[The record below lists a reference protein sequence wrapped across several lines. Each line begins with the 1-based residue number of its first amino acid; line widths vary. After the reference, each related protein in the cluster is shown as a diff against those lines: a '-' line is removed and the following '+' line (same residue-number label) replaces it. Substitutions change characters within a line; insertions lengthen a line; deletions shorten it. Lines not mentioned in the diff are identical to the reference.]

1 MSKKS
6 GYLNRTLEF
15 HKIYEEE
22 IIPIFESYKQQNEK
36 ADKKNCR
43 LKSIGSAI
51 LSLGVIILF
60 LLRIYSEARNN
71 INMAIALSML
81 ASGAFL
87 VFGGLIIMGK
97 PSNELEINRIFLKR
111 KCMSKLL
118 RVLGNIKWYN
128 NCEVIKTDEIYKA
141 GLFKVI
147 ANRWTD
153 DEFVGEYQ
161 GVKFRMSET
170 TFRINDFISFTGVI
184 LVFEANKSFESHTII
199 VSKLAPDRHR
209 TFNLEPVILEDP
221 KFCRD
226 YNVYSSDQTEA
237 RYLITPSFM
246 ERFRKLKVAFKT
258 TDIACAF
265 LKNKVI
271 FALDNEGLSGL
282 SKNLFEIDA
291 YSAFTD
297 GRKAINI
304 FYNELTSVLDMAAYF
319 KLDEKTG
326 L

>member
-1 MSKKS
+1 MAQKS

-22 IIPIFESYKQQNEK
+22 IIPILKSYKQQKEK
-36 ADKKNCR
+36 ADEKNRYDYLGAALCF
-43 LKSIGSAI
+43 
-51 LSLGVIILF
+51 LSLITF
-60 LLRIYSEARNN
+60 
-71 INMAIALSML
+71 ML
-81 ASGAFL
+81 ACSGSVERFYSMIL
-87 VFGGLIIMGK
+87 VIVSVLLCLLGSSIME
-97 PSNELEINRIFLKR
+97 PMRAELQNNELKKKLFFKK

-118 RVLGNIKWYN
+118 RVFGNIKWYN
-128 NCEVIKTDEIYKA
+128 NCEVIKTVEICET
-141 GLFKVI
+141 GLFPPI
-147 ANRWTD
+147 LYRITD

-170 TFRINDFISFTGVI
+170 KFPVNRFIGFTGII
-184 LVFEANKSFESHTII
+184 LAFEANKSFESHTII
-199 VSKLAPDRHR
+199 VSKLAPDRHHS
-209 TFNLEPVILEDP
+209 FKLEPVTLEDP

-271 FALDNEGLSGL
+271 FALDSEGLSGL

-297 GRKAINI
+297 DREAINI

>member
-1 MSKKS
+1 MAQKS

-22 IIPIFESYKQQNEK
+22 IIPILKSYKQQKEK
-36 ADKKNCR
+36 ADEKNRYDYLEAALCF
-43 LKSIGSAI
+43 
-51 LSLGVIILF
+51 LSLITF
-60 LLRIYSEARNN
+60 
-71 INMAIALSML
+71 ML
-81 ASGAFL
+81 ACSGSVERFYSMIL
-87 VFGGLIIMGK
+87 VIVSVLLCLLGSSIME
-97 PSNELEINRIFLKR
+97 PMRAELQNNELKKKLFFKK

-118 RVLGNIKWYN
+118 RVFGNIKWYN
-128 NCEVIKTDEIYKA
+128 NCEVIKTVEICET
-141 GLFKVI
+141 GLFPPI
-147 ANRWTD
+147 LYRITD

-170 TFRINDFISFTGVI
+170 KFPVNRFIGFTGII
-184 LVFEANKSFESHTII
+184 LAFEANKSFESHTII
-199 VSKLAPDRHR
+199 VSKLAPDRHHS
-209 TFNLEPVILEDP
+209 FKLEPVTLEDP

-271 FALDNEGLSGL
+271 FALDSEGLSGL

-297 GRKAINI
+297 DREAINI

>member
-1 MSKKS
+1 MAQKS

-22 IIPIFESYKQQNEK
+22 IIPILKSYKQQKEK
-36 ADKKNCR
+36 ADEKNRYDYLGAALCF
-43 LKSIGSAI
+43 
-51 LSLGVIILF
+51 LSLITF
-60 LLRIYSEARNN
+60 
-71 INMAIALSML
+71 ML
-81 ASGAFL
+81 ACSGSVERFYSMIL
-87 VFGGLIIMGK
+87 VIVSVLLCLLGSSIME
-97 PSNELEINRIFLKR
+97 PMRAELQNNELKKKLFFKK

-118 RVLGNIKWYN
+118 RVFGNIKWYN
-128 NCEVIKTDEIYKA
+128 NCEVIKTVEICET
-141 GLFKVI
+141 GLFPPI
-147 ANRWTD
+147 LYRITD

-170 TFRINDFISFTGVI
+170 KFPVNRFIGFTGII
-184 LVFEANKSFESHTII
+184 LAFEANKSFESHTII
-199 VSKLAPDRHR
+199 VSKLAPDRHHS
-209 TFNLEPVILEDP
+209 FKLEPVTLEDP

-265 LKNKVI
+265 LKNKVL
-271 FALDNEGLSGL
+271 FALDSEGLSGL

-297 GRKAINI
+297 DREAINI

>member
-1 MSKKS
+1 MAQKS

-22 IIPIFESYKQQNEK
+22 IIPILKSYKQQKEK
-36 ADKKNCR
+36 ADEKNRYDYLGAALCF
-43 LKSIGSAI
+43 
-51 LSLGVIILF
+51 LSLITF
-60 LLRIYSEARNN
+60 
-71 INMAIALSML
+71 ML
-81 ASGAFL
+81 ACSGSVERFYSMIL
-87 VFGGLIIMGK
+87 VIVSVLLCLLGSSIME
-97 PSNELEINRIFLKR
+97 PMRAELQNNELKKKLFFKK

-118 RVLGNIKWYN
+118 RVFGNIKWYN
-128 NCEVIKTDEIYKA
+128 NCEVIKTVEICET
-141 GLFKVI
+141 GLFPPI
-147 ANRWTD
+147 LYRITD

-170 TFRINDFISFTGVI
+170 KFPINRFIGFTGII
-184 LVFEANKSFESHTII
+184 LAFEANKSFESHTII
-199 VSKLAPDRHR
+199 VSKLAPDRHHS
-209 TFNLEPVILEDP
+209 FKLEPVTLEDP

-271 FALDNEGLSGL
+271 FALDSEGLSGL

-297 GRKAINI
+297 DREAINI

>member
-22 IIPIFESYKQQNEK
+22 IIPILKSYKQQNEK
-36 ADKKNCR
+36 ADKKNR
-43 LKSIGSAI
+43 YLKSLGNAV
-51 LSLGVIILF
+51 LSLGGIIF
-60 LLRIYSEARNN
+60 LLLYIYSESEN
-71 INMAIALSML
+71 INMVIAWSML
-81 ASGAFL
+81 GSSAL
-87 VFGGLIIMGK
+87 LIFGGASIMSK
-97 PSNELEINRIFLKR
+97 PCEELESNRLSLKR

-118 RVLGNIKWYN
+118 RVFGNIKWYN
-128 NCEVIKTDEIYKA
+128 NCEVIKTDEIRKT

-147 ANRWTD
+147 ADRFTD
-153 DEFVGEYQ
+153 DEFVGDYH
-161 GVKFRMSET
+161 GVKFRMIET
-170 TFRINDFISFTGVI
+170 KFSINRLIGFTGII
-184 LVFEANKSFESHTII
+184 LAFEANKSFESHTII
-199 VSKLAPDRHR
+199 VSKLAPDRHHS
-209 TFNLEPVILEDP
+209 FKLEPVTLEDP

-297 GRKAINI
+297 DREAINI

>member
-22 IIPIFESYKQQNEK
+22 IIPILKSYKQQKEK
-36 ADKKNCR
+36 ADEKNRYDYLGAALCF
-43 LKSIGSAI
+43 
-51 LSLGVIILF
+51 LSLITF
-60 LLRIYSEARNN
+60 
-71 INMAIALSML
+71 ML
-81 ASGAFL
+81 ACSGSVERFYSMIL
-87 VFGGLIIMGK
+87 VIVSVLVCLLGSSIME
-97 PSNELEINRIFLKR
+97 PMRAELQNNELKKKLFFKK

-118 RVLGNIKWYN
+118 RVFGNIKWYN
-128 NCEVIKTDEIYKA
+128 NCEVIKTVEICET
-141 GLFKVI
+141 GLFPPI
-147 ANRWTD
+147 LYRITD

-170 TFRINDFISFTGVI
+170 KFPINRFIGFTGII
-184 LVFEANKSFESHTII
+184 LAFEANKSFESHTII
-199 VSKLAPDRHR
+199 VSKLAPDRHHS
-209 TFNLEPVILEDP
+209 FKLEPVTLEDP

-271 FALDNEGLSGL
+271 FALDSEGLSGL

-297 GRKAINI
+297 DREAINI

>member
-22 IIPIFESYKQQNEK
+22 IIPILKSYKQQKEK
-36 ADKKNCR
+36 ADEKNRYDYLGAALCF
-43 LKSIGSAI
+43 
-51 LSLGVIILF
+51 LSLITF
-60 LLRIYSEARNN
+60 
-71 INMAIALSML
+71 ML
-81 ASGAFL
+81 ACSGSVERFYSMIL
-87 VFGGLIIMGK
+87 VIVSVLVCLLGSSIME
-97 PSNELEINRIFLKR
+97 PMRAELQNNELKKKLFFKK

-118 RVLGNIKWYN
+118 RVFGNIKWYN
-128 NCEVIKTDEIYKA
+128 NCEVIKTVEICET
-141 GLFKVI
+141 GLFPPI
-147 ANRWTD
+147 LYRITD

-170 TFRINDFISFTGVI
+170 KFPINRFIGFTGII
-184 LVFEANKSFESHTII
+184 LAFEANKSFESHTII
-199 VSKLAPDRHR
+199 VSKLAPDRHHS
-209 TFNLEPVILEDP
+209 FKLEPVTLEDP

-226 YNVYSSDQTEA
+226 YNVYSSNQTEA

-265 LKNKVI
+265 FKNKVI

-297 GRKAINI
+297 DREAINI

-319 KLDEKTG
+319 KLDEKVG

>member
-1 MSKKS
+1 MAQKS

-22 IIPIFESYKQQNEK
+22 IIPILKSYKQQKEK
-36 ADKKNCR
+36 ADEKNRYDYLGAALCF
-43 LKSIGSAI
+43 
-51 LSLGVIILF
+51 LSLITF
-60 LLRIYSEARNN
+60 
-71 INMAIALSML
+71 ML
-81 ASGAFL
+81 ACSGSVERFYSMIL
-87 VFGGLIIMGK
+87 VIVSELLCLLGSSIME
-97 PSNELEINRIFLKR
+97 PMRAELQNNELKKKLFFKK

-118 RVLGNIKWYN
+118 RVFGNIKWYN
-128 NCEVIKTDEIYKA
+128 NCEVIKTVEICET
-141 GLFKVI
+141 GLFPPI
-147 ANRWTD
+147 LYRITD

-170 TFRINDFISFTGVI
+170 KFPVNRFIGFTGII
-184 LVFEANKSFESHTII
+184 LAFEANKSFESHTII
-199 VSKLAPDRHR
+199 VSKLAPDRHHS
-209 TFNLEPVILEDP
+209 FKLEPVTLEDP

-271 FALDNEGLSGL
+271 FALDSEGLSGL

-297 GRKAINI
+297 DREAINI

>member
-1 MSKKS
+1 MAQKS

-22 IIPIFESYKQQNEK
+22 IIPILKSYKQQKEK
-36 ADKKNCR
+36 ADEKNRYDYLGAALCF
-43 LKSIGSAI
+43 
-51 LSLGVIILF
+51 LSLITF
-60 LLRIYSEARNN
+60 
-71 INMAIALSML
+71 ML
-81 ASGAFL
+81 ACSGSVERSYSMIL
-87 VFGGLIIMGK
+87 VIVSVLLCLLGSSIME
-97 PSNELEINRIFLKR
+97 PMRAELQNNELKKKLFFKK

-118 RVLGNIKWYN
+118 RVFGNIKWYN
-128 NCEVIKTDEIYKA
+128 NCEVIKTVEICET
-141 GLFKVI
+141 GLFPPI
-147 ANRWTD
+147 LYRITD

-170 TFRINDFISFTGVI
+170 KFPVNRFIGFTGII
-184 LVFEANKSFESHTII
+184 LAFEANKSFESHTII
-199 VSKLAPDRHR
+199 VSKLAPDRHHS
-209 TFNLEPVILEDP
+209 FKLEPVTLEDP

-271 FALDNEGLSGL
+271 FALDSEGLSGL

-297 GRKAINI
+297 DREAINI

>member
-1 MSKKS
+1 MAQKS

-22 IIPIFESYKQQNEK
+22 IIPILKSYKQQKEK
-36 ADKKNCR
+36 ADEKNRYDYLGAALCF
-43 LKSIGSAI
+43 
-51 LSLGVIILF
+51 LSLITF
-60 LLRIYSEARNN
+60 
-71 INMAIALSML
+71 ML
-81 ASGAFL
+81 ACSGSVERFYSMIL
-87 VFGGLIIMGK
+87 VIVSVLLCLLGSSIME
-97 PSNELEINRIFLKR
+97 PMRAELQNNELKKKLFFKK

-118 RVLGNIKWYN
+118 RVFGNIKWYN
-128 NCEVIKTDEIYKA
+128 NCEVIKTVEICET
-141 GLFKVI
+141 GLFPPI
-147 ANRWTD
+147 LYRITD

-170 TFRINDFISFTGVI
+170 KFPVNRFIGFTGII
-184 LVFEANKSFESHTII
+184 LAFEANKSFESHTII
-199 VSKLAPDRHR
+199 VSKLAPDRHHS
-209 TFNLEPVILEDP
+209 FKLEPVTLEDP

-271 FALDNEGLSGL
+271 FALDSEGLSGL

-297 GRKAINI
+297 DREAINI
-304 FYNELTSVLDMAAYF
+304 FYNELASVLDMAAYF

>member
-22 IIPIFESYKQQNEK
+22 IIPILKSYKQQKEK
-36 ADKKNCR
+36 ADEKNRYDYLGAALCF
-43 LKSIGSAI
+43 
-51 LSLGVIILF
+51 LSLITFMLACSGSVEKFYSIILVIVSVLVC
-60 LLRIYSEARNN
+60 LLGS
-71 INMAIALSML
+71 S
-81 ASGAFL
+81 
-87 VFGGLIIMGK
+87 IME
-97 PSNELEINRIFLKR
+97 PMRAELQNNELKKKLFFKK

-118 RVLGNIKWYN
+118 RVFGNIKWYN
-128 NCEVIKTDEIYKA
+128 NCEVIKTVEICET
-141 GLFKVI
+141 GLFPPI
-147 ANRWTD
+147 LYRITD

-170 TFRINDFISFTGVI
+170 KFPINRFIGFTGII
-184 LVFEANKSFESHTII
+184 LAFEANKSFESHTII
-199 VSKLAPDRHR
+199 VSKLAPDRHHS
-209 TFNLEPVILEDP
+209 FKLEPVTLEDP

-271 FALDNEGLSGL
+271 FALDSESLSGL

-297 GRKAINI
+297 DREAINI

>member
-1 MSKKS
+1 MAQKS

-22 IIPIFESYKQQNEK
+22 IIPILKSYKQQKEK
-36 ADKKNCR
+36 ADEKNRYDYLGAALCF
-43 LKSIGSAI
+43 
-51 LSLGVIILF
+51 LSLITF
-60 LLRIYSEARNN
+60 
-71 INMAIALSML
+71 ML
-81 ASGAFL
+81 ACSGSVERFYSMIL
-87 VFGGLIIMGK
+87 VIVSVLLCLLGSSIME
-97 PSNELEINRIFLKR
+97 PMRAELQNNELKKKLFFKK

-118 RVLGNIKWYN
+118 RVFGNIKWYN
-128 NCEVIKTDEIYKA
+128 NCEVIKTVEICETW
-141 GLFKVI
+141 LFPPI
-147 ANRWTD
+147 LYRITD

-170 TFRINDFISFTGVI
+170 KFPVNRFIGFTGII
-184 LVFEANKSFESHTII
+184 LAFEANKSFESHTII
-199 VSKLAPDRHR
+199 VSKLAPDRHHS
-209 TFNLEPVILEDP
+209 FKLEPVTLEDP

-271 FALDNEGLSGL
+271 FALDSEGLSGL

-297 GRKAINI
+297 DREAINI

>member
-22 IIPIFESYKQQNEK
+22 IIPILKSYKQQNEK
-36 ADKKNCR
+36 SDKKNRYDYLGAALCF
-43 LKSIGSAI
+43 
-51 LSLGVIILF
+51 LSLITFMLACSGSVEKFYSIILVIVSVLVC
-60 LLRIYSEARNN
+60 LLGS
-71 INMAIALSML
+71 S
-81 ASGAFL
+81 
-87 VFGGLIIMGK
+87 IME
-97 PSNELEINRIFLKR
+97 PMRAELQNNELKKKLFFKK

-118 RVLGNIKWYN
+118 RVFGNIKWYN
-128 NCEVIKTDEIYKA
+128 NCEVIKTVEICET
-141 GLFKVI
+141 GLFPPI
-147 ANRWTD
+147 LYRITD

-170 TFRINDFISFTGVI
+170 KFPINRFIGFTGII
-184 LVFEANKSFESHTII
+184 LAFEANKSFESHTII
-199 VSKLAPDRHR
+199 VSKLAPDRHHS
-209 TFNLEPVILEDP
+209 FKLEPVTLEDP

-271 FALDNEGLSGL
+271 FALDSESLSGL

-297 GRKAINI
+297 DREAINI

>member
-1 MSKKS
+1 MAQKS

-22 IIPIFESYKQQNEK
+22 IIPILKSYKQQKEK
-36 ADKKNCR
+36 ADEKKRYYYVGAALCF
-43 LKSIGSAI
+43 
-51 LSLGVIILF
+51 LSLITF
-60 LLRIYSEARNN
+60 
-71 INMAIALSML
+71 ML
-81 ASGAFL
+81 ACSGSVERFYSMIL
-87 VFGGLIIMGK
+87 VIVSVLLCLLGSSIME
-97 PSNELEINRIFLKR
+97 PMRAELQNNELKKKLFFKK

-118 RVLGNIKWYN
+118 RVFGNIKWYN
-128 NCEVIKTDEIYKA
+128 NCEVIKTVEICET
-141 GLFKVI
+141 GLFPPI
-147 ANRWTD
+147 LYRITD

-170 TFRINDFISFTGVI
+170 KFPVNRFIGFTGII
-184 LVFEANKSFESHTII
+184 LAFEANKSFESHTII
-199 VSKLAPDRHR
+199 VSKLAPDRHHS
-209 TFNLEPVILEDP
+209 FKLEPVTLEDP

-271 FALDNEGLSGL
+271 FALDSEGLSGL

-297 GRKAINI
+297 DREAINI

>member
-22 IIPIFESYKQQNEK
+22 IIPILKSYKQQKEK
-36 ADKKNCR
+36 ADEKNRYDYLGAALCF
-43 LKSIGSAI
+43 
-51 LSLGVIILF
+51 LSLITF
-60 LLRIYSEARNN
+60 LLACSGSVERFYSM
-71 INMAIALSML
+71 I
-81 ASGAFL
+81 L
-87 VFGGLIIMGK
+87 VIVSVLVCLLGSSIME
-97 PSNELEINRIFLKR
+97 PMRAELQNNELKKKLFFKK

-209 TFNLEPVILEDP
+209 TFNLESVILEDP
-221 KFCRD
+221 VFCRD
-226 YNVYSSDQTEA
+226 YNVYSSNQTEA
-237 RYLITPSFM
+237 RYLITPTFM

-265 LKNKVI
+265 LKNKII
-271 FALDNEGLSGL
+271 FALDVEGLLGL

>member
-22 IIPIFESYKQQNEK
+22 IIPILKSYKQQKEK
-36 ADKKNCR
+36 ADEKNRYDYLGAALCF
-43 LKSIGSAI
+43 
-51 LSLGVIILF
+51 LSLITF
-60 LLRIYSEARNN
+60 
-71 INMAIALSML
+71 ML
-81 ASGAFL
+81 ACSGSVERFYSMIL
-87 VFGGLIIMGK
+87 VIVSVLLCLLGSSIME
-97 PSNELEINRIFLKR
+97 PMRAELQNNELKKKLFFKK

-118 RVLGNIKWYN
+118 RVFGNIKWYN
-128 NCEVIKTDEIYKA
+128 NCEVIKTVEICET
-141 GLFKVI
+141 GLFPPI
-147 ANRWTD
+147 LYRITD

-170 TFRINDFISFTGVI
+170 KFPVNRFIGFTGII
-184 LVFEANKSFESHTII
+184 LAFEANKSFESHTII
-199 VSKLAPDRHR
+199 VSKLAPDRHHS
-209 TFNLEPVILEDP
+209 FKLEPVTLEDP

-271 FALDNEGLSGL
+271 FALDSEGLSGL

-297 GRKAINI
+297 DREAINI

>member
-1 MSKKS
+1 MAQKS

-22 IIPIFESYKQQNEK
+22 IIPILKSYKQQKEK
-36 ADKKNCR
+36 ADEKKRYDYLGAALCF
-43 LKSIGSAI
+43 
-51 LSLGVIILF
+51 LSLITF
-60 LLRIYSEARNN
+60 
-71 INMAIALSML
+71 ML
-81 ASGAFL
+81 ACSGSVERFYSMIL
-87 VFGGLIIMGK
+87 VIVSVLLCLLGSSIME
-97 PSNELEINRIFLKR
+97 PMRAELQNNELKKKLFFKK

-118 RVLGNIKWYN
+118 RVFGNIKWYN
-128 NCEVIKTDEIYKA
+128 NCEVIKTVEICET
-141 GLFKVI
+141 GLFPPI
-147 ANRWTD
+147 LYRITD

-170 TFRINDFISFTGVI
+170 KFPVNRFIGFTGII
-184 LVFEANKSFESHTII
+184 LAFEANKSFESHTII
-199 VSKLAPDRHR
+199 VSKLAPDRHHS
-209 TFNLEPVILEDP
+209 FKLEPVTLEDP

-271 FALDNEGLSGL
+271 FALDSEGLSGL

-297 GRKAINI
+297 DREAINI

>member
-22 IIPIFESYKQQNEK
+22 IIPILKSYKQQNEK
-36 ADKKNCR
+36 SDKKNR
-43 LKSIGSAI
+43 YLKSLGNAV
-51 LSLGVIILF
+51 LSLGGIIF
-60 LLRIYSEARNN
+60 LLLYIYSESEN
-71 INMAIALSML
+71 INMVIAWSML
-81 ASGAFL
+81 GSSAL
-87 VFGGLIIMGK
+87 LIFGGASIMSK
-97 PSNELEINRIFLKR
+97 PCEELESNRLSLKR

-118 RVLGNIKWYN
+118 RVFGNIKWYN
-128 NCEVIKTDEIYKA
+128 NCEVIKTDEIRKT

-147 ANRWTD
+147 ADRFTD
-153 DEFVGEYQ
+153 DEFVGDYH

-170 TFRINDFISFTGVI
+170 RFRVNEHVGFTGVI
-184 LVFEANKSFESHTII
+184 LAFEANKPFESHTII

-209 TFNLEPVILEDP
+209 SLNLEPVTLEDP

-271 FALDNEGLSGL
+271 FALDSEGLSGL

-297 GRKAINI
+297 DREAINI

>member
-22 IIPIFESYKQQNEK
+22 IIPILKSYKQQKEK
-36 ADKKNCR
+36 ADEKNRYDYLGAALCF
-43 LKSIGSAI
+43 
-51 LSLGVIILF
+51 LSLITF
-60 LLRIYSEARNN
+60 
-71 INMAIALSML
+71 ML
-81 ASGAFL
+81 ACSGSVERFYSMIL
-87 VFGGLIIMGK
+87 VIVSVLVCLLGSSIME
-97 PSNELEINRIFLKR
+97 PMRAELQNNELKKKLFFKK

-118 RVLGNIKWYN
+118 RVFGNIKWYN
-128 NCEVIKTDEIYKA
+128 NCEVIKTVEICET
-141 GLFKVI
+141 GLFPPI
-147 ANRWTD
+147 LYRITD

-170 TFRINDFISFTGVI
+170 KFPINRFIGFTGII
-184 LVFEANKSFESHTII
+184 LAFEAYKSFESHTII
-199 VSKLAPDRHR
+199 VSKLAPDRHHS
-209 TFNLEPVILEDP
+209 FKLEPVTLEDP

-226 YNVYSSDQTEA
+226 YNVYSSNQTEA

-265 LKNKVI
+265 FKNKVI

-297 GRKAINI
+297 DREAINI

>member
-1 MSKKS
+1 MAQKS

-22 IIPIFESYKQQNEK
+22 IIPILKSYKQQKEK
-36 ADKKNCR
+36 ADEKNRYDYLGAALCF
-43 LKSIGSAI
+43 
-51 LSLGVIILF
+51 LSLITF
-60 LLRIYSEARNN
+60 
-71 INMAIALSML
+71 ML
-81 ASGAFL
+81 ACSGSVERFYSMIL
-87 VFGGLIIMGK
+87 VIVSVLLCLLGSSIME
-97 PSNELEINRIFLKR
+97 PMRAELQNNELKKKLFFKK

-118 RVLGNIKWYN
+118 RVFGNIKWHN
-128 NCEVIKTDEIYKA
+128 NCEVIKTVEICET
-141 GLFKVI
+141 GLFPPI
-147 ANRWTD
+147 LYRITD

-170 TFRINDFISFTGVI
+170 KFPVNRFIGFTGII
-184 LVFEANKSFESHTII
+184 LAFEANKSFESHTII
-199 VSKLAPDRHR
+199 VSKLAPDRHHS
-209 TFNLEPVILEDP
+209 FKLEPVTLEDP

-237 RYLITPSFM
+237 RYFITPSFM

-271 FALDNEGLSGL
+271 FALDSEGLSGL

-297 GRKAINI
+297 DREAINI

>member
-1 MSKKS
+1 MAQKS

-22 IIPIFESYKQQNEK
+22 IIPILKSYKQQKEK
-36 ADKKNCR
+36 ADEKNRYDYLGAALCF
-43 LKSIGSAI
+43 
-51 LSLGVIILF
+51 LSLITF
-60 LLRIYSEARNN
+60 
-71 INMAIALSML
+71 ML
-81 ASGAFL
+81 ACSGSVERFYSMIL
-87 VFGGLIIMGK
+87 VIVSVLLCLLGSSIME
-97 PSNELEINRIFLKR
+97 PMRAELQNNELKKKLFFKK

-118 RVLGNIKWYN
+118 RVFGNIKWYN
-128 NCEVIKTDEIYKA
+128 NCEVIKTVEICET
-141 GLFKVI
+141 GLFPPI
-147 ANRWTD
+147 LYRITD

-170 TFRINDFISFTGVI
+170 KFPVNRFIGFTGII
-184 LVFEANKSFESHTII
+184 LAFEANKSFESHTII
-199 VSKLAPDRHR
+199 VSKLAPDRHHS
-209 TFNLEPVILEDP
+209 FKLDPVTLEDP

-271 FALDNEGLSGL
+271 FALDSEGLSGL

-297 GRKAINI
+297 DREAINI

>member
-22 IIPIFESYKQQNEK
+22 IIPILKSYKQQKEK
-36 ADKKNCR
+36 ADEKNRYDYLGAALCF
-43 LKSIGSAI
+43 
-51 LSLGVIILF
+51 LSLITF
-60 LLRIYSEARNN
+60 
-71 INMAIALSML
+71 ML
-81 ASGAFL
+81 ACSGSVERFYSMIL
-87 VFGGLIIMGK
+87 VIVSVLVCLLGSSIME
-97 PSNELEINRIFLKR
+97 PMRAELQNNELKKKLFFKK

-118 RVLGNIKWYN
+118 RVFGNIKWYN
-128 NCEVIKTDEIYKA
+128 NCEVIKTVEICET
-141 GLFKVI
+141 GLFPPI
-147 ANRWTD
+147 LYRITD

-170 TFRINDFISFTGVI
+170 KFPINRFIGFTGII
-184 LVFEANKSFESHTII
+184 LAFEANKSFESHTII
-199 VSKLAPDRHR
+199 VSKLAPDRHHS
-209 TFNLEPVILEDP
+209 FKLEPVTLEDP

-226 YNVYSSDQTEA
+226 YNVYSSNQTEA

-265 LKNKVI
+265 FKNKVI

-297 GRKAINI
+297 DREAINI

>member
-1 MSKKS
+1 MAQKS

-22 IIPIFESYKQQNEK
+22 IIPILKSYKQQKEK
-36 ADKKNCR
+36 ADEKNRYDYLGAALCF
-43 LKSIGSAI
+43 
-51 LSLGVIILF
+51 LSLITF
-60 LLRIYSEARNN
+60 
-71 INMAIALSML
+71 ML
-81 ASGAFL
+81 ACSGSVERFYSMIL
-87 VFGGLIIMGK
+87 VIVSVLVCLLGSSIME
-97 PSNELEINRIFLKR
+97 PMRAELQNNELKKKLFFKK

-118 RVLGNIKWYN
+118 RVFGNIKWYN
-128 NCEVIKTDEIYKA
+128 NCEVIKTVEICET
-141 GLFKVI
+141 GLFPPI
-147 ANRWTD
+147 LYRITD

-170 TFRINDFISFTGVI
+170 KFPINRFIGFTGII
-184 LVFEANKSFESHTII
+184 LAFEANKSFESHTII

-209 TFNLEPVILEDP
+209 SLNLEPVILEDS

-265 LKNKVI
+265 FKNKVI

-297 GRKAINI
+297 DREAINI

>member
-22 IIPIFESYKQQNEK
+22 IIPILKSYKQQNEK
-36 ADKKNCR
+36 SDKKNR
-43 LKSIGSAI
+43 YLKSLGNAV
-51 LSLGVIILF
+51 LSLGGIIF
-60 LLRIYSEARNN
+60 LLLYIYSESEN
-71 INMAIALSML
+71 INMVIAWSML
-81 ASGAFL
+81 GSSAL
-87 VFGGLIIMGK
+87 LIFGGASIMSK
-97 PSNELEINRIFLKR
+97 PCEELESNRLSLKR

-118 RVLGNIKWYN
+118 RVFGNIKWYN
-128 NCEVIKTDEIYKA
+128 NCEVIKTDEIRKT

-147 ANRWTD
+147 ADRFID
-153 DEFVGEYQ
+153 DEFVGDYH

-170 TFRINDFISFTGVI
+170 KFSINRLIGFTGII
-184 LVFEANKSFESHTII
+184 LAFEANKSFESHTII
-199 VSKLAPDRHR
+199 VSKLAPDRHHS
-209 TFNLEPVILEDP
+209 FKLEPVTLEDP

-265 LKNKVI
+265 FKNKVI

-297 GRKAINI
+297 DREAINI

>member
-1 MSKKS
+1 MAQKS

-22 IIPIFESYKQQNEK
+22 IIPILKSYKQQKEK
-36 ADKKNCR
+36 ADEKNRYDYLGAALCF
-43 LKSIGSAI
+43 
-51 LSLGVIILF
+51 LSLITF
-60 LLRIYSEARNN
+60 
-71 INMAIALSML
+71 ML
-81 ASGAFL
+81 ACSGSVERFYSMIL
-87 VFGGLIIMGK
+87 VIVSVLLCLLGSSIME
-97 PSNELEINRIFLKR
+97 PMRAELQNNELKKKLFFKK

-118 RVLGNIKWYN
+118 RVFGNIKWYN
-128 NCEVIKTDEIYKA
+128 NCEVIKTVEICET
-141 GLFKVI
+141 GLFPPI
-147 ANRWTD
+147 LYRITD

-170 TFRINDFISFTGVI
+170 KFPINRFIGFTGII
-184 LVFEANKSFESHTII
+184 LAFEANKSFESHTII
-199 VSKLAPDRHR
+199 VSKLAPDRHHS
-209 TFNLEPVILEDP
+209 FKLEPVTLEDP

-271 FALDNEGLSGL
+271 FALDSESLSGL

-297 GRKAINI
+297 DREAINI

>member
-1 MSKKS
+1 MAQKS

-22 IIPIFESYKQQNEK
+22 IIPILKSYKQQKEK
-36 ADKKNCR
+36 ADEKNRYDYLGAALCF
-43 LKSIGSAI
+43 
-51 LSLGVIILF
+51 LSLITF
-60 LLRIYSEARNN
+60 
-71 INMAIALSML
+71 ML
-81 ASGAFL
+81 ACSGSVERFYSMIL
-87 VFGGLIIMGK
+87 VIVSVLLCLLGSSIME
-97 PSNELEINRIFLKR
+97 PMRAELQNNELKKKLFFKK

-118 RVLGNIKWYN
+118 RVFGNIKWYN
-128 NCEVIKTDEIYKA
+128 NCEVIKTVEICET
-141 GLFKVI
+141 GLFPPI
-147 ANRWTD
+147 LYRITD

-170 TFRINDFISFTGVI
+170 KFPVKRFIGFTGII
-184 LVFEANKSFESHTII
+184 LAFEANKSFESHTII
-199 VSKLAPDRHR
+199 VSKLAPDRHHS
-209 TFNLEPVILEDP
+209 FKLEPVTLEDP

-271 FALDNEGLSGL
+271 FALDSEGLSGL

-297 GRKAINI
+297 DREAINI

>member
-1 MSKKS
+1 MAQKS

-22 IIPIFESYKQQNEK
+22 IIPILKSYKQQKEK
-36 ADKKNCR
+36 ADEKNRYDYLGAALCF
-43 LKSIGSAI
+43 
-51 LSLGVIILF
+51 LSLITV
-60 LLRIYSEARNN
+60 
-71 INMAIALSML
+71 ML
-81 ASGAFL
+81 ACSGSVERFYSMIL
-87 VFGGLIIMGK
+87 VIVSVLLCLLGSSIME
-97 PSNELEINRIFLKR
+97 PMRAELQNNELKKKLFFKK

-118 RVLGNIKWYN
+118 RVFGNIKWYN
-128 NCEVIKTDEIYKA
+128 NCEVIKTVEICET
-141 GLFKVI
+141 GLFPPI
-147 ANRWTD
+147 LYRITD

-170 TFRINDFISFTGVI
+170 KFPVNRFIGFTGII
-184 LVFEANKSFESHTII
+184 LAFEANKSFESHTII
-199 VSKLAPDRHR
+199 VSKLAPDRHHS
-209 TFNLEPVILEDP
+209 FKLEPVTLEDP

-271 FALDNEGLSGL
+271 FALDSEGLSGL

-297 GRKAINI
+297 DREAINI

>member
-22 IIPIFESYKQQNEK
+22 IIPILKSYKQQNEK
-36 ADKKNCR
+36 SDKKNR
-43 LKSIGSAI
+43 YLKSLGNAV
-51 LSLGVIILF
+51 LSLGGIIL
-60 LLRIYSEARNN
+60 LLVRIYSEAEN
-71 INMAIALSML
+71 INMVIALSML
-81 ASGAFL
+81 GSGAL
-87 VFGGLIIMGK
+87 LLFGGASIMSK
-97 PSNELEINRIFLKR
+97 PCDELESNRLSLKR

-118 RVLGNIKWYN
+118 RVFGNIKWYN
-128 NCEVIKTDEIYKA
+128 NCEVIKTDEIHKT

-147 ANRWTD
+147 ADRFTD
-153 DEFVGEYQ
+153 DEFVGDYH

-170 TFRINDFISFTGVI
+170 RFRVNELIGFTGVI
-184 LVFEANKSFESHTII
+184 LAFEANKPFESHTII

-209 TFNLEPVILEDP
+209 SLNLEPVILEDP

-271 FALDNEGLSGL
+271 FALDSEGLSGL

-297 GRKAINI
+297 DREAINI

>member
-22 IIPIFESYKQQNEK
+22 IIPILKSYKQQKEK
-36 ADKKNCR
+36 ADEKNRYDYLGAALCF
-43 LKSIGSAI
+43 
-51 LSLGVIILF
+51 LSLITF
-60 LLRIYSEARNN
+60 
-71 INMAIALSML
+71 ML
-81 ASGAFL
+81 ACSGSVERFYSMIL
-87 VFGGLIIMGK
+87 VIVSVLVCLLGSSIME
-97 PSNELEINRIFLKR
+97 PMRAELQNNELKKKLFFKK

-118 RVLGNIKWYN
+118 RVFGNIKWYN
-128 NCEVIKTDEIYKA
+128 NCEVIKTVEICET
-141 GLFKVI
+141 GLFPPI
-147 ANRWTD
+147 LYRITD

-170 TFRINDFISFTGVI
+170 KFPINRFIGFTGII
-184 LVFEANKSFESHTII
+184 LAFEANKSFESHTII
-199 VSKLAPDRHR
+199 VSKLAPDRHHS
-209 TFNLEPVILEDP
+209 FKLEPVTLEDP

-297 GRKAINI
+297 DREAINI

>member
-22 IIPIFESYKQQNEK
+22 IIPILKSYKQQNEK
-36 ADKKNCR
+36 ADKKNR
-43 LKSIGSAI
+43 YLKSLGNAVS
-51 LSLGVIILF
+51 SLGCIIL
-60 LLRIYSEARNN
+60 LLVYIYSEAEN
-71 INMAIALSML
+71 INMVIALSML
-81 ASGAFL
+81 GSGAL
-87 VFGGLIIMGK
+87 LLFGGASIMSK
-97 PSNELEINRIFLKR
+97 PCDELESNRLSLKR

-118 RVLGNIKWYN
+118 RVFGNIKWYN
-128 NCEVIKTDEIYKA
+128 NCEVIKTDEIHKT

-147 ANRWTD
+147 ADRFTD
-153 DEFVGEYQ
+153 DEFVGDYR

-170 TFRINDFISFTGVI
+170 RFRVNEHIGFTGVI
-184 LVFEANKSFESHTII
+184 LAFEANKSFESHTII

-209 TFNLEPVILEDP
+209 SLNLEPVILEDS

-271 FALDNEGLSGL
+271 FALDSEDLSGL

-297 GRKAINI
+297 DREAINI

>member
-22 IIPIFESYKQQNEK
+22 IIPILKSYKQQKEK
-36 ADKKNCR
+36 ADEKNRYDYLGAALCF
-43 LKSIGSAI
+43 
-51 LSLGVIILF
+51 LSLITFMLACSGSVEKFYSIILVIVSVLVC
-60 LLRIYSEARNN
+60 LLGS
-71 INMAIALSML
+71 S
-81 ASGAFL
+81 
-87 VFGGLIIMGK
+87 IME
-97 PSNELEINRIFLKR
+97 PMRAELQNNELKKKLFFKK

-118 RVLGNIKWYN
+118 RVFGNIKWYN
-128 NCEVIKTDEIYKA
+128 NCEVIKTVEICET
-141 GLFKVI
+141 GLFPPI
-147 ANRWTD
+147 LYRITD

-170 TFRINDFISFTGVI
+170 KFPVNRFIGFTGII
-184 LVFEANKSFESHTII
+184 LAFEANKSFESHTII
-199 VSKLAPDRHR
+199 VSKLAPDRHHS
-209 TFNLEPVILEDP
+209 FKLEPVTLEDP

-271 FALDNEGLSGL
+271 FALDSEGLSGL

-297 GRKAINI
+297 DREAINI

>member
-22 IIPIFESYKQQNEK
+22 IIPILKSYKQQKEK
-36 ADKKNCR
+36 ADEKNRYDYLGAALCF
-43 LKSIGSAI
+43 
-51 LSLGVIILF
+51 LSLITF
-60 LLRIYSEARNN
+60 LLACSGSVERFYSM
-71 INMAIALSML
+71 I
-81 ASGAFL
+81 L
-87 VFGGLIIMGK
+87 VIVSVLVCLLGSSIME
-97 PSNELEINRIFLKR
+97 PMRAELQNNELKKKLFFKK

-118 RVLGNIKWYN
+118 RVFGNIKWYN
-128 NCEVIKTDEIYKA
+128 NCEVIKTVEICET
-141 GLFKVI
+141 GLFPPI
-147 ANRWTD
+147 LYRITD

-170 TFRINDFISFTGVI
+170 KFPINRFIGFTGII
-184 LVFEANKSFESHTII
+184 LAFEANKSFESHTII
-199 VSKLAPDRHR
+199 VSKLAPDRHHS
-209 TFNLEPVILEDP
+209 FKLEPVTLEDP

-271 FALDNEGLSGL
+271 FALDSESLSGL

-297 GRKAINI
+297 DREAINI

>member
-1 MSKKS
+1 MAQKS

-22 IIPIFESYKQQNEK
+22 IIPILKSYKQQKEK
-36 ADKKNCR
+36 ADEKNRYDYLGAALCF
-43 LKSIGSAI
+43 
-51 LSLGVIILF
+51 LSLITF
-60 LLRIYSEARNN
+60 
-71 INMAIALSML
+71 ML
-81 ASGAFL
+81 ACSGSVERFYSMIL
-87 VFGGLIIMGK
+87 VIVSVLLCLLGSSIME
-97 PSNELEINRIFLKR
+97 PMRAELQNNELKKKLFFKK

-118 RVLGNIKWYN
+118 RVFGNIKWYN
-128 NCEVIKTDEIYKA
+128 NCEVIKTVEICET
-141 GLFKVI
+141 GLFPPI
-147 ANRWTD
+147 LYRITD

-170 TFRINDFISFTGVI
+170 KFPVNRFIGFTGII
-184 LVFEANKSFESHTII
+184 LAFEANKSFESHTII
-199 VSKLAPDRHR
+199 VSKLAPDRHHS
-209 TFNLEPVILEDP
+209 FKLEPVTLEDP

-246 ERFRKLKVAFKT
+246 ERFSKLKVAFKT

-271 FALDNEGLSGL
+271 FALDSEGLSGL

-297 GRKAINI
+297 DREAINI

>member
-22 IIPIFESYKQQNEK
+22 IIPILKSYKQQKEK
-36 ADKKNCR
+36 ADEKNRYDYLGAALCF
-43 LKSIGSAI
+43 
-51 LSLGVIILF
+51 LSLITFMLACSGSVEKFYSIILVIVSVLVC
-60 LLRIYSEARNN
+60 LLGS
-71 INMAIALSML
+71 S
-81 ASGAFL
+81 
-87 VFGGLIIMGK
+87 IME
-97 PSNELEINRIFLKR
+97 PMRAELQNNELKKKLFFKK

-118 RVLGNIKWYN
+118 RVFGNIKWYN
-128 NCEVIKTDEIYKA
+128 NCEVIKTVEICET
-141 GLFKVI
+141 GLFPPI
-147 ANRWTD
+147 LYRITD

-170 TFRINDFISFTGVI
+170 KFPINRFIGFTGII
-184 LVFEANKSFESHTII
+184 LAFEANKSFESHTII
-199 VSKLAPDRHR
+199 VSKLAPDRHHS
-209 TFNLEPVILEDP
+209 FKLEPVTLEDP

-271 FALDNEGLSGL
+271 FALDSEGLSGL
-282 SKNLFEIDA
+282 SKNLFLHLLMI
-291 YSAFTD
+291 
-297 GRKAINI
+297 GKQLI
-304 FYNELTSVLDMAAYF
+304 FFIMN
-319 KLDEKTG
+319 
-326 L
+326 

>member
-22 IIPIFESYKQQNEK
+22 IIPILKSYKQQNEK
-36 ADKKNCR
+36 SDKKNR
-43 LKSIGSAI
+43 YLKSLGNAV
-51 LSLGVIILF
+51 LSLGGIIF
-60 LLRIYSEARNN
+60 LLLYIYSESEN
-71 INMAIALSML
+71 INMVIAWSML
-81 ASGAFL
+81 GSSAL
-87 VFGGLIIMGK
+87 LIFGGASIMSK
-97 PSNELEINRIFLKR
+97 PCEELESNRLSLKR

-118 RVLGNIKWYN
+118 RVFGNIKWYN
-128 NCEVIKTDEIYKA
+128 NCEVIKTDEIRKT

-147 ANRWTD
+147 ADRFTD
-153 DEFVGEYQ
+153 DEFVGDYH

-170 TFRINDFISFTGVI
+170 KFSINRLIGFTGII
-184 LVFEANKSFESHTII
+184 LAFEANKFFESHTII
-199 VSKLAPDRHR
+199 VSKLAPDRHHS
-209 TFNLEPVILEDP
+209 FKLEPVTLEDP

-265 LKNKVI
+265 FKNKVI

-297 GRKAINI
+297 DREAINI

>member
-1 MSKKS
+1 MAQKS

-22 IIPIFESYKQQNEK
+22 IIPILKSYKQQKEK
-36 ADKKNCR
+36 ADEKNR
-43 LKSIGSAI
+43 YLKSLGNAVS
-51 LSLGVIILF
+51 SLGCIIL
-60 LLRIYSEARNN
+60 LLVYIYSEAEN
-71 INMAIALSML
+71 INMVIALSML
-81 ASGAFL
+81 GSGAL
-87 VFGGLIIMGK
+87 LLFGGASIMSK
-97 PSNELEINRIFLKR
+97 PCDELESNRLSLKR

-118 RVLGNIKWYN
+118 RVFGNIKWYN
-128 NCEVIKTDEIYKA
+128 NSEVIKTDEIHKT

-147 ANRWTD
+147 ADRFTD
-153 DEFVGEYQ
+153 DEFVGDYH

-170 TFRINDFISFTGVI
+170 RFRVNEHVGFTGVI
-184 LVFEANKSFESHTII
+184 LAFEANKPFESHTII

-209 TFNLEPVILEDP
+209 SLNLEPVILEDP

-271 FALDNEGLSGL
+271 FALDSEGLSGL

-297 GRKAINI
+297 DREAINI

>member
-1 MSKKS
+1 MAQKS

-22 IIPIFESYKQQNEK
+22 IIPILKSYKQQKEK
-36 ADKKNCR
+36 ADEKNRYDYLGAALCF
-43 LKSIGSAI
+43 
-51 LSLGVIILF
+51 LSLITF
-60 LLRIYSEARNN
+60 
-71 INMAIALSML
+71 ML
-81 ASGAFL
+81 ACSGSVERFYSMIL
-87 VFGGLIIMGK
+87 VIVSVLLCLLGSSIME
-97 PSNELEINRIFLKR
+97 PMRAELQNNELKKKLFFKK

-118 RVLGNIKWYN
+118 RVFGNIKWYN
-128 NCEVIKTDEIYKA
+128 NCEVIKTVEICET
-141 GLFKVI
+141 GLFPPI
-147 ANRWTD
+147 LYRITD

-170 TFRINDFISFTGVI
+170 KFPVNRFIGFTGII
-184 LVFEANKSFESHTII
+184 LAFEANKSFESHTII
-199 VSKLAPDRHR
+199 VSKLAPDRHHS
-209 TFNLEPVILEDP
+209 FKLEPVTLEDP

-271 FALDNEGLSGL
+271 FALDSPH
-282 SKNLFEIDA
+282 KNSPALQ
-291 YSAFTD
+291 SA
-297 GRKAINI
+297 RC
-304 FYNELTSVLDMAAYF
+304 
-319 KLDEKTG
+319 
-326 L
+326 

>member
-1 MSKKS
+1 MAQKS

-22 IIPIFESYKQQNEK
+22 IIPILKSYKQQKEK
-36 ADKKNCR
+36 ADEKNRYDYLGAALCF
-43 LKSIGSAI
+43 
-51 LSLGVIILF
+51 LSLITF
-60 LLRIYSEARNN
+60 
-71 INMAIALSML
+71 ML
-81 ASGAFL
+81 ACSGSVERFYSMIL
-87 VFGGLIIMGK
+87 VIVSVLLCLLGSSIME
-97 PSNELEINRIFLKR
+97 PMRAELQNNELKKKLFFKK

-118 RVLGNIKWYN
+118 RVFGNIKWYN
-128 NCEVIKTDEIYKA
+128 NCEVIKTVEICET
-141 GLFKVI
+141 GLFPPI
-147 ANRWTD
+147 LYRITD

-170 TFRINDFISFTGVI
+170 KFPVNRFIGFTGII
-184 LVFEANKSFESHTII
+184 LAFEANKSFESHTII
-199 VSKLAPDRHR
+199 VSKLAPDRHHS
-209 TFNLEPVILEDP
+209 FKLEPVTLEDP

-271 FALDNEGLSGL
+271 FALDSEGLSGL

-297 GRKAINI
+297 DREAINI
-304 FYNELTSVLDMAAYF
+304 FL
-319 KLDEKTG
+319 
-326 L
+326 